1 MGTVHHIHPTGTT
14 LTDPGEL
21 ICPENVADD
30 VRAIWDHTVAQLP
43 AVTSADRDALLAY
56 CEAVATHR
64 KASALLAR
72 STVIVPGAIKNT
84 IVQNPACRVQRDAAN
99 TMQKYAAEFGLTPA
113 ARTAQA
119 VDPATVARWR
129 EPGA

>member
-1 MGTVHHIHPTGTT
+1 MGTVHSIRPGTPA
-14 LTDPGEL
+14 PGEL
-21 ICPENVADD
+21 NCPDEVADD
-30 VRAIWDHTVAQLP
+30 VRAIWNHTVAQLP
-43 AVTSADRDALLAY
+43 AATPADRDALLAY

-72 STVIVPGAIKNT
+72 STVIVPGMMKGT
-84 IVQNPACRVQRDAAN
+84 VVQNPACRVQRDAAN

-113 ARTAQA
+113 ARAGQA
-119 VDPATVARWR
+119 HDPATVPRLR